1 MAENLQQKQHA
12 KTQVDRQLARLEE
25 QVRNFRRI
33 SLAPPPPCPLAVAK
47 GSLRG
52 VHPRPQ
58 IYTLEAEYLD
68 ETANTGNVVVVR
80 APARPAV
87 LRLFRG
93 PDCFEAL
100 SFSRSVSSR
109 DHQLRSH
116 TTGLRELLEEAEP
129 NDPGPAVTEA
139 EIQGGGAA
147 IFALVRHRAE
157 LDVVTRG

>member
-33 SLAPPPPCPLAVAK
+33 SLAPPPPCRWAVAK

-80 APARPAV
+80 APAPPCSASFVVPIASKLSPSPA
-87 LRLFRG
+87 
-93 PDCFEAL
+93 
-100 SFSRSVSSR
+100 
-109 DHQLRSH
+109 RSH
-116 TTGLRELLEEAEP
+116 HETIAFAHDRASRTT
-129 NDPGPAVTEA
+129 
-139 EIQGGGAA
+139 
-147 IFALVRHRAE
+147 
-157 LDVVTRG
+157 